1 MPFRFPSNSF
11 YDGALQNGV
20 SASERKL
27 TKVKLPFPRVDRP
40 MFFYCVEG
48 VEEVGSTGTSY
59 LNREEAYAVEK
70 IVTGMLRGGIRPEQ
84 IGIITPYHAQRSFVT
99 SYMSRNGV
107 LRTDLYEDIEVAS
120 VDAFLQGREK
130 DLIILSCVRSNEK
143 QGIGFLKDQRRLNV
157 ALTRA
162 KYGLIILGNP
172 KVLATESL
180 LWYNLLQHFRV
191 QELLM
196 EGPLVNLRPSLV

>member
-1 MPFRFPSNSF
+1 
-11 YDGALQNGV
+11 
-20 SASERKL
+20 
-27 TKVKLPFPRVDRP
+27 
-40 MFFYCVEG
+40 
-48 VEEVGSTGTSY
+48 
-59 LNREEAYAVEK
+59 
-70 IVTGMLRGGIRPEQ
+70 
-84 IGIITPYHAQRSFVT
+84 
-99 SYMSRNGV
+99 MSRNGV
-107 LRTDLYEDIEVAS
+107 LRTDLYDDIEVAS
-120 VDAFLQGREK
+120 VDAFQGREK

-180 LWYNLLQHFRV
+180 LWYNLLQHFRL

-196 EGPLVNLRPSLV
+196 EGPLVNLRPSLLNLPRPDSGKKHWQNKNYGNK